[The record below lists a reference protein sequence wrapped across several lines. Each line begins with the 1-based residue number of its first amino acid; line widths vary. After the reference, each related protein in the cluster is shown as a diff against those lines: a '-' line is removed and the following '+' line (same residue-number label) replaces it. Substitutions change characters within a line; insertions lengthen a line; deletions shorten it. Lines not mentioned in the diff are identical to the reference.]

1 MPRLS
6 GKREIV
12 TGWLYDA
19 ATLGAAAGTTGR
31 GLVIP
36 NPVAEWDAF
45 QQPKGQAGKTF
56 VDTNI
61 EAGSGFLPGVKS
73 FVIKS
78 EVFKVE
84 DGRTS
89 DGVALIIDQGYAQLK
104 ISEKAYPS
112 PLPIWMMAGGTGI
125 FDNVR
130 SAAAAPGD
138 IRATIGPGNIANVMK
153 FHRALPI
160 PINTLEPFV
169 FEFRWQPSITLGAQ
183 PQENGIRVWI
193 VLFGFLKRQV
203 A

>member
-1 MPRLS
+1 MPRLT

-12 TGWLYDA
+12 TGWIYDA
-19 ATLGAAAGTTGR
+19 ATLGVTGVTGR
-31 GLVIP
+31 GFQIP
-36 NPVAEWDAF
+36 NPVDAWDAF

-61 EAGSGFLPGVKS
+61 ESGSGFLPGVKS

-84 DGRTS
+84 DGRLSNDVT
-89 DGVALIIDQGYAQLK
+89 LIIDQGFAILK
-104 ISEKAYPS
+104 ISEKAYPA
-112 PLPIWMMAGGTGI
+112 PMPIWLFAGGTGI

-130 SAAAAPGD
+130 SAAAIAGD
-138 IRATIGPGNIANVMK
+138 IRATIGPGNIANVLK
-153 FHRALPI
+153 FHRALPV

-169 FEFRWQPSITLGAQ
+169 FEFRWQPAITISPQ
-183 PQENGIRVWI
+183 PTEDGIRVWC
-193 VLFGFLKRQV
+193 VLYGFLKRQV

>member
-1 MPRLS
+1 MPRLT

-12 TGWLYDA
+12 TGWLYDS
-19 ATLGAAAGTTGR
+19 ATLGALAGTVGR
-31 GLVIP
+31 GQVIP
-36 NPVAEWDAF
+36 NPVDAWDAF
-45 QQPKGQAGKTF
+45 LQPKGQAAKTF
-56 VDTNI
+56 VQTNVDS
-61 EAGSGFLPGVKS
+61 GSGFLPGVKS

-84 DGRTS
+84 DGRFS
-89 DGVALIIDQGYAQLK
+89 NDVALIIDGGHATLK

-112 PLPIWMMAGGTGI
+112 PMPIWLFAGGTGI

-130 SAAAAPGD
+130 SASPAPAD
-138 IRATIGPGNIANVMK
+138 IRATIGPGNIANVLK

-169 FEFRWQPSITLGAQ
+169 FEFRWQPAITLSVQ
-183 PQENGIRVWI
+183 PQENGIGVWV
-193 VLFGFLKRQV
+193 VLYGFLKRQV

>member
-1 MPRLS
+1 MPRLT

-12 TGWLYDA
+12 TGWIYDA
-19 ATLGAAAGTTGR
+19 ATLGVSGLSGR
-31 GLVIP
+31 GFQIP
-36 NPVAEWDAF
+36 NPVDTWDAF

-56 VDTNI
+56 TQTNV

-84 DGRTS
+84 DCRLS
-89 DGVALIIDQGYAQLK
+89 DDVCKIIDGGNATLK
-104 ISEKAYPS
+104 ISEKSYPS
-112 PLPIWMMAGGTGI
+112 PMPIWLFSGGTGL

-130 SAAAAPGD
+130 SAAAAAGD
-138 IRATIGPGNIANVMK
+138 IRATVGPGNIANVLK
-153 FHRALPI
+153 LHRALPV

-169 FEFRWQPSITLGAQ
+169 FEFRWQPAITIGPQ
-183 PQENGIRVWI
+183 PTEDGIQVWV
-193 VLFGFLKRQV
+193 VLYGFLKRQV